1 MNAQGTAKRGSIEA
15 EKEAS
20 ISRKGT
26 LYQCRQ
32 GTKLATGTGLR
43 RRETPVTQDNPR
55 TQMDRDGPEVPDG
68 QEVPG
73 GREDGQGTHGDP
85 ADPADPA
92 GLEAQEDSEAD
103 LTNQTLMPMNGIET

>member
-1 MNAQGTAKRGSIEA
+1 MNARGTAKRGSIEV

-26 LYQCRQ
+26 PYQCRQ

-43 RRETPVTQDNPR
+43 RRKTPVTRDNPR
-55 TQMDRDGPEVPDG
+55 TRTDRDGPEVPDG

-73 GREDGQGTHGDP
+73 GRGDGQGTHGDP
-85 ADPADPA
+85 ADPA
-92 GLEAQEDSEAD
+92 GLEAQEDLEAD
-103 LTNQTLMPMNGIET
+103 LTNQTLTPMNGIET